1 MNLENIENYKLAGII
16 HNKIYNDIQ
25 PLLKPGIK
33 LLDICNIIE
42 NKIRE
47 ETNKYS
53 LNPQYNNG
61 IAFPTGI
68 SINNVAAHYTPNFN
82 ENTLLKESDVCK
94 IDYGV
99 HINGCI
105 VDSAFTINLDRSYS
119 KLLEASKDATDS
131 IIKELRPDMK
141 FQDLSSI
148 SEEIVKSY
156 EIEINNKFV
165 TLKPIDNL
173 CGHNI
178 LPWTI
183 HAGKLLHAVR
193 KDNDTQIV
201 EENDIIAVEIFVS
214 TGNGTTIL
222 DNNINNYSH
231 FMLKDNSDKIPIYK
245 TKRTNDM
252 VNIIKHNFRTLP
264 FCPRFINYF
273 NKKLNN
279 IGYTFPLNELFN
291 DGYIHSYPPLLETD
305 SSSRIAQFEHS
316 VFVGENCNIV
326 LSNQDYY
333 KNPL

>member
-16 HNKIYNDIQ
+16 HKKINHDIQ
-25 PLLKPGIK
+25 PFLKSGIK

-47 ETNKYS
+47 ETRKYS

-82 ENTLLKESDVCK
+82 DNTILNESDVCK

-99 HINGCI
+99 QINGCI
-105 VDSAFTINLDRSYS
+105 VDSAFTINLDNSYS
-119 KLLEASKDATDS
+119 KLLEASNDATNS

-141 FQDLSSI
+141 FQELSSI
-148 SEEIVKSY
+148 SEEIVRSY
-156 EIEINNKFV
+156 ELEIDNKPIV
-165 TLKPIDNL
+165 LKPIDNV

-183 HAGKLLHAVR
+183 HAGKLLHAIR
-193 KDNDTQIV
+193 KENDNQIV
-201 EENDIIAVEIFVS
+201 EENDVIAVEIFVS
-214 TGNGTTIL
+214 TGNGTTKL
-222 DNNINNYSH
+222 DNNRNNHSH
-231 FMLKDNSDKIPIYK
+231 FMLKDSSDKIPLYQ

-252 VNIIKHNFRTLP
+252 VNIIKNNFRTLP

-273 NKKLNN
+273 NKKQSNVN
-279 IGYTFPLNELFN
+279 YTFPLNILFN
-291 DGYIHSYPPLLETD
+291 DGYINSYPPLIETD
-305 SSSRIAQFEHS
+305 KSARIAQLEHS
-316 VFVGENCNIV
+316 VFVGDKSNIV

-333 KNPL
+333 KNL